1 LTQAQA
7 KRDAEPRD
15 PKLNKAVS
23 DVQAALDEAKANGE
37 KAEESAS
44 KNNAAELAAQKVES
58 PKDLRA
64 IEQASKSLQEALA
77 AGRTLAAQFPDAL
90 GNVQNAVEALPDGH
104 TKESL
109 LVLLDKTKREMAF
122 VSKEVSAG
130 EHQLERLRENLERW
144 FDDAMDR
151 FAGWYKRWTQQVS
164 LIIAAILVIV
174 VNADTIVLANRLA
187 RDNALR
193 GSIVTAAESAIQKIT
208 ADPAKSEAARQQ
220 LLADSE
226 NLNLPLGWISPKGF
240 AVGQTPQGFMGWLL
254 KAAGLFLSVLAV
266 SLGAPFWFDTLSKFM
281 NVRAAGAVPSKTQN
295 SSMRDTMK
303 TSGGA

>member
-1 LTQAQA
+1 M
-7 KRDAEPRD
+7 
-15 PKLNKAVS
+15 
-23 DVQAALDEAKANGE
+23 AL
-37 KAEESAS
+37 
-44 KNNAAELAAQKVES
+44 
-58 PKDLRA
+58 
-64 IEQASKSLQEALA
+64 
-77 AGRTLAAQFPDAL
+77 
-90 GNVQNAVEALPDGH
+90 
-104 TKESL
+104 
-109 LVLLDKTKREMAF
+109 

-164 LIIAAILVIV
+164 LIIRRHPRHRRQRRHDRAGESIGPGQRPTRFHRYRGRKRNPKDHGRSSQKRGGAA
-174 VNADTIVLANRLA
+174 
-187 RDNALR
+187 
-193 GSIVTAAESAIQKIT
+193 G
-208 ADPAKSEAARQQ
+208 ARQQ

-281 NVRAAGAVPSKTQN
+281 NVRAAGAVPSKTQ
-295 SSMRDTMK
+295 SSPMRDTKK
-303 TSGGA
+303 TSRGA